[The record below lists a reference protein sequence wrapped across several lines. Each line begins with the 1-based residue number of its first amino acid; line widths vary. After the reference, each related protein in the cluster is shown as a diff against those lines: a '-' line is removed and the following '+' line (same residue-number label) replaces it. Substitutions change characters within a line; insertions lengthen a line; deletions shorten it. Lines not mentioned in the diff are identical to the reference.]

1 MIFIGYNG
9 CAISGVHYWDEA
21 EINIMSQQAIRAKF
35 NFIVHAMVI
44 VCYNSL
50 SMHGILTINSR

>member
-1 MIFIGYNG
+1 MTTNGY
-9 CAISGVHYWDEA
+9 AISGVHYWDEA